1 MSSDCGTYNILHGS
15 SLWTS
20 YYSTGNIYGTFI
32 LSDRMDNVLLYNTP
46 DMNGSTVHFM
56 YSNGMGEN
64 GDEQKWSKD
73 DHYYGVGYEYAKGRA
88 LFSAMWEM
96 YDHKEHNLKSSQI
109 FTMGG
114 SYDFG
119 SFSLYGAYQFA
130 YRASRLPTYA
140 FANELGPKGANQHG
154 FSASIG
160 VPVAG
165 GTAKL
170 QGNYGFG
177 KIKEGSRDYS
187 MYSIATAYEY
197 PISKRTLFYSF
208 AGYGQGKKA
217 ASSIGELN
225 SWTISAGLSHSF

>member
-1 MSSDCGTYNILHGS
+1 
-15 SLWTS
+15 
-20 YYSTGNIYGTFI
+20 
-32 LSDRMDNVLLYNTP
+32 LLIAP
-46 DMNGSTVHFM
+46 
-56 YSNGMGEN
+56 
-64 GDEQKWSKD
+64 
-73 DHYYGVGYEYAKGRA
+73 A
-88 LFSAMWEM
+88 
-96 YDHKEHNLKSSQI
+96 
-109 FTMGG
+109 
-114 SYDFG
+114 
-119 SFSLYGAYQFA
+119 
-130 YRASRLPTYA
+130 A

-208 AGYGQGKKA
+208 AVYGQGKKA